1 MIALSS
7 AVSSQSNRYSIPTM
21 NGVERMRGR
30 GRGHGDAE
38 MDGSDASR
46 QKSSSW
52 RETFLKLNDGCE

>member
-30 GRGHGDAE
+30 GLGHGEAE
-38 MDGSDASR
+38 NEVSDASR
-46 QKSSSW
+46 QKSTTCL
-52 RETFLKLNDGCE
+52 ETFLKLNDGCE